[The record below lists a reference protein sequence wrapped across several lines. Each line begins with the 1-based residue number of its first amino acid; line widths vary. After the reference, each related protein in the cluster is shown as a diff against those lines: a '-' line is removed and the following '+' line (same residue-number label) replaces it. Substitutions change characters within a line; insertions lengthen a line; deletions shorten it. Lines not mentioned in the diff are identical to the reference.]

1 MRRTIGPGVFVSF
14 AIGLAV
20 GAVAGLFFA
29 PNSGEQLREEIAQG
43 AADGLDQVRSA
54 GKKIGK
60 RASGNSSHRQAD
72 SKRHEDSWSDGCSH
86 SLLLRYTRGANS
98 SETHPRLQYAQMQI
112 SDSESL

>member
-20 GAVAGLFFA
+20 GAVAGLLFA
-29 PNSGEQLREEIAQG
+29 PKSGEQLREEIAQG

-60 RASGNSSHRQAD
+60 RAQVLVDQA
-72 SKRHEDSWSDGCSH
+72 
-86 SLLLRYTRGANS
+86 S
-98 SETHPRLQYAQMQI
+98 SEINDAVEAGENAYTNAKKA
-112 SDSESL
+112 